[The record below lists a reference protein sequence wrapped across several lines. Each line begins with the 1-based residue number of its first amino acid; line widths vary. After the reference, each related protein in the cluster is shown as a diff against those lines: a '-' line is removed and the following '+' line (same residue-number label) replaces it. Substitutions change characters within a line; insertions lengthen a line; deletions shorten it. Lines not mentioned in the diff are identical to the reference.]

1 LTPAP
6 SRIVAHVD
14 MDSFYASA
22 EVRRDASLRD
32 KPVVIGAD
40 PKEGKGR
47 GVVVSCNYPA
57 RKFGLRSAMPISEA
71 WRLCPDA
78 VYLRPDFEYY
88 ESISSQVM
96 EIIRRR
102 VKGFEQVSIDEA
114 FIELTGV
121 VATMEEAETL
131 ALGIK
136 DELRTRTG
144 LTCSIGLAENKSSA
158 KIATDLHKPD
168 GITVISP
175 GKTKEFLAPLSVSAI
190 PGVGV
195 KTEQQLKEMGVTKVG
210 DVQRLEADVVRRRL
224 GATGIWIWEVANGM
238 ENEPVKERELQ
249 SVSTERTLQEDS
261 QDWSVIEGT
270 VADLASELGDRALS
284 AHIVFRKVGIK
295 VRFRGFETHT
305 REVKLA
311 TYSNDKDTI
320 LREARSLLKS
330 FQYKKV
336 PVRLVGLRLSDVRR
350 EAPDQTT
357 ISFWVEKK
365 EEG

>member
-121 VATMEEAETL
+121 VATMEEA
-131 ALGIK
+131 
-136 DELRTRTG
+136 
-144 LTCSIGLAENKSSA
+144 
-158 KIATDLHKPD
+158 
-168 GITVISP
+168 
-175 GKTKEFLAPLSVSAI
+175 
-190 PGVGV
+190 
-195 KTEQQLKEMGVTKVG
+195 
-210 DVQRLEADVVRRRL
+210 
-224 GATGIWIWEVANGM
+224 
-238 ENEPVKERELQ
+238 
-249 SVSTERTLQEDS
+249 
-261 QDWSVIEGT
+261 
-270 VADLASELGDRALS
+270 
-284 AHIVFRKVGIK
+284 
-295 VRFRGFETHT
+295 
-305 REVKLA
+305 
-311 TYSNDKDTI
+311 
-320 LREARSLLKS
+320 
-330 FQYKKV
+330 
-336 PVRLVGLRLSDVRR
+336 
-350 EAPDQTT
+350 
-357 ISFWVEKK
+357 
-365 EEG
+365 